1 MNQRNWLR
9 GCLLAGIAGVCL
21 VNSASALD
29 SARAVS
35 QYVHDKWGANR
46 GFLGGAVYAICQS
59 EDGYLWIGTERGL
72 VRFDGFTFT
81 LIQRPLPD
89 LPAIGAVRGLVS
101 DAEGNLWIRL
111 EGPHLLRY
119 REGKFEDAVV
129 RYDLDE
135 ATFTAMSVDSD
146 GHLLLWGLRRKTL
159 RYRDG
164 KFQSIVPSGA
174 MGGIAISI
182 AETLDRTVW
191 LGTRDI
197 GLVRINQGSLV
208 SVSREL
214 AYTGVNALLAA
225 NNGGLW
231 IGTDAGVKFW
241 DRDGL
246 VDKGLPSFVNKL
258 QILALAK
265 DPEGNVWVG
274 TNHGLFRISHDGAV
288 SSDRDLDGQVT
299 TIYED
304 RDGDIWFGGLGGI
317 ERLRDGMFTTFSTA
331 QGLPAENNGPV
342 YVDSDG
348 RTWFG
353 PLSGGLY
360 WLKEGKVGHVA
371 TAGLDSDV
379 VYSISGGD
387 GEVWIGRQRG
397 GLSVV
402 TKNGD
407 SFAAR
412 TYTQADG
419 LAQNSVY
426 SVHRNRDG
434 TVWAGT
440 VSAGVSRLKDGKFT
454 NYSMA
459 TGLASNSVSSI
470 VEDHGGTMWFAT
482 PNGLASFAHERWMNR
497 SVPDGLPSSDVRSIF
512 EDSKHALWITT
523 SGGLAFLR
531 SGRIGVPHGV
541 PESLHEEIFGIAED
555 KRGFLWF
562 ATSDHVL
569 QVDRDRLLTG
579 VLDNSDVQSYGTADG
594 LQGAEGVRRDRSAVA
609 DSLGRV
615 WISLNRG
622 LALADPELI
631 LRESVPVMVRI
642 ESVSAGGA
650 QANLKDS
657 LKFAAGT
664 QNIDFNYAGTSL
676 SMPELVKFR
685 YKLDGYDHGW
695 RDIVASREA
704 TYSHLGPGF
713 YRFRIVASSREGL
726 WNGPETTVPFV
737 IEPSFWQTRWFQT
750 LCLAVCALAIVA
762 LYRLRMYQLTR
773 QLNVRFQERL
783 AERTRIAQELHDTLL
798 QGFVSASMQLDVA
811 EDQLPDDSPTKPVL
825 NRILQLMGRVTEEG
839 RNALRGLRTE
849 DDDHRDLEMAF
860 SRVRQEL
867 AVDEKIDYRVV
878 AHSTTRP
885 LRPVIR
891 DEVYRIGREALAN
904 AFLHSRAS
912 TIEVEVEYATRYL
925 RIIVRDDGCGIDS
938 QVLDAGRQGHWGLPG
953 MRERSEGIGASLR
966 LLSRIGAGTEVELTV
981 PSAIAFETQS
991 RGSVS
996 HWLTW
1001 LNREKFE
1008 PQSDAIRKRGHN
1020 EGLHT
1025 NSNPLHRRP
1034 PADEGRDRNHHQE

>member
-1 MNQRNWLR
+1 MIQKNWLR
-9 GCLLAGIAGVCL
+9 GCLLVGIAGICL
-21 VNSASALD
+21 ITSASASD
-29 SARAVS
+29 SARVVS
-35 QYVHDKWGANR
+35 QYVHEKWGANR

-89 LPAIGAVRGLVS
+89 LPPIGAVRGLVS
-101 DAEGNLWIRL
+101 DAAGNLWIRL

-119 REGKFEDAVV
+119 REGKFEDVVV

-135 ATFTAMSVDSD
+135 AAFTAMSLDSD

-164 KFQSIVPSGA
+164 RFQSIVLSGD
-174 MGGIAISI
+174 MDGIAISM
-182 AETLDRTVW
+182 AETRDRRVW

-197 GLVRINQGSLV
+197 GLFRINNGNLV
-208 SVSREL
+208 SVSRQL
-214 AYTGVNALLAA
+214 ADTGVNALMAA

-231 IGTDAGVKFW
+231 IGTDGGVKFW
-241 DRDGL
+241 DGNGL
-246 VDKGLPSFVNKL
+246 VDKGLPSSLNQP
-258 QILALAK
+258 QILALAR
-265 DPEGNVWVG
+265 DFEENVWVG
-274 TNHGLFRISHDGAV
+274 TSHGLFRITPEGAV
-288 SSDRDLDGQVT
+288 SSDPDSDGQVT
-299 TIYED
+299 AIYED
-304 RDGDIWFGGLGGI
+304 RDGGIWFGGLGGI
-317 ERLRDGMFTTFSTA
+317 ERLREGMFTTFSTA

-342 YVDSDG
+342 YVDSEG

-360 WLKEGKVGHVA
+360 WLKDGKVGHVVI
-371 TAGLDSDV
+371 AGLDSDV

-402 TKNGD
+402 TQKGD

-440 VSAGVSRLKDGKFT
+440 VSAGVSRLKDGKFK
-454 NYSMA
+454 NYSMV
-459 TGLASNSVSSI
+459 TGLASNSVNSI
-470 VEDHGGTMWFAT
+470 VEGHDGTMWFAT
-482 PNGLASFAHERWMNR
+482 PSGLASFARERWMNR
-497 SVPDGLPSSDVRSIF
+497 SVPDGLPSSDVRLIF
-512 EDSKHALWITT
+512 EDSRQILWIAT

-531 SGRIGVPHGV
+531 SGRIAVPHKL
-541 PESLHEEIFGIAED
+541 PDSLHEEIFGIAED

-579 VLDNSDVQSYGTADG
+579 VFDNADVQSYGMTDG
-594 LQGAEGVRRDRSAVA
+594 LQEVGGVKRDRSVIA

-615 WISLNRG
+615 WISLNHG
-622 LALADPELI
+622 LSVADPGLI
-631 LRESVPVMVRI
+631 LQYSAPVLVRI
-642 ESVSAGGA
+642 ESVLAGGA
-650 QANLKDS
+650 QVNLKDP
-657 LKFAAGT
+657 LKFAAGS
-664 QNIDFNYAGTSL
+664 QNISFNYASTSL

-695 RDIVASREA
+695 RDVVASRQA
-704 TYSHLGPGF
+704 IYSHLGPGS

-737 IEPSFWQTRWFQT
+737 IEPAFWQTRWFQT
-750 LCLAVCALAIVA
+750 LCLAVCGLTIAA

-825 NRILQLMGRVTEEG
+825 KRILQLMGRVTEEG

-849 DDDHRDLEMAF
+849 DDNSRDLELAF

-867 AVDEKIDYRVV
+867 AVNEKIEYRVV
-878 AHSTTRP
+878 ARSTTRP

-925 RIIVRDDGCGIDS
+925 RIIVRDDGCGIDPH
-938 QVLDAGRQGHWGLPG
+938 VLDSGRQGHWGLPG

-966 LLSRIGAGTEVELTV
+966 LLSRIGGGTEVELTV
-981 PSAIAFETQS
+981 PSAIAFESES

-1008 PQSDAIRKRGHN
+1008 PQSGVKGKEGNN
-1020 EGLHT
+1020 EGLNT

-1034 PADEGRDRNHHQE
+1034 PTDEGRNRNHH